1 VCEARKFLQP
11 EKWKLGAE
19 NHQFK
24 ALCDFSLL
32 SASSLTP
39 SQKSWALK
47 RSNLRCTPPAIST
60 SAGKRHFDG
69 VVSQ

>member
-1 VCEARKFLQP
+1 LQP

-47 RSNLRCTPPAIST
+47 RSNLALHTAGHQHIT
-60 SAGKRHFDG
+60 GKRHVNS